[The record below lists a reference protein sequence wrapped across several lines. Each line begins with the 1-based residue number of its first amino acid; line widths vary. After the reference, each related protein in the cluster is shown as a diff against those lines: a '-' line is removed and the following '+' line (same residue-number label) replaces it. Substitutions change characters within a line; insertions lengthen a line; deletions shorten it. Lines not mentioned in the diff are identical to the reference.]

1 MIGNVLDGIGG
12 KGLET
17 ALSSVDV
24 TEVPQVR
31 GFVMMLALVEKRNIE
46 ATAHLL
52 DAVDSDAEM
61 QIPDIETRQEQ
72 LLDVF
77 DAAMS
82 QQLDQWWLDNVAA
95 DHMDNVE
102 QAADLLGIG
111 TESEAWDQ
119 QKQEWRQTHVEA
131 GTVEPD
137 ESTEAITQRHVQAVF
152 DVSLDRFEEEVI
164 DWNEQE
170 QLQSLLVGPLQS
182 NAVTIDQLA
191 DHFEAAEES
200 SQEGE

>member
-200 SQEGE
+200 SQESE